1 MTVYT
6 ILVLHTVSAM
16 PLPYPPAWVTA
27 LDDREP
33 LITDTEAR
41 VAVLRQMAYD
51 CYQRAEVSIE
61 DMGDMLELVE
71 AARLWA
77 LIEHEEAWALG
88 LFGDYPQDHPG
99 GAQVIQGS
107 GKPTCE

>member
-1 MTVYT
+1 
-6 ILVLHTVSAM
+6 M
-16 PLPYPPAWVTA
+16 PIPYPKAWVA
-27 LDDREP
+27 ELNDREP
-33 LITDTEAR
+33 LISDPDAR
-41 VAVLRQMAYD
+41 VEVLRQQAYAL
-51 CYQRAEVSIE
+51 YLQREVSFE
-61 DMGDMLELVE
+61 EMGEMLELVE

-88 LFGDYPQDHPG
+88 LFGDYPQDNPG